1 MVSFFISSNIKDI
14 VKESDIDIL
23 SGDIQEKESTNF
35 PIDILIDDYQIEV
48 LSFKNQKIKIEADEK
63 GLLKIL
69 QKNKKAK
76 LRVFASDYLEFNT
89 DHLEIIQI
97 KKLSDTLINVVIFIK
112 NT

>member
-1 MVSFFISSNIKDI
+1 MSFFISSNIKDI
-14 VKESDIDIL
+14 VKESDIDAL
-23 SGDIQEKESTNF
+23 SGDMQESDNTSF
-35 PIDILIDDYQIEV
+35 PIDIVIDNYQIEV
-48 LSFKNQKIKIEADEK
+48 LSFKKKKIKIKADEK

-76 LRVFASDYLEFNT
+76 LRVFANDYLEFNT
-89 DHLEIIQI
+89 DDLEVLRI